1 MSKQIFVLLAG
12 TAITMLAVMP
22 VLAHDPKEHEADATP
37 PDCAAMKDMD
47 TSKTAKDDPVLMAM
61 LQKCADAMQDD
72 TAHDHG
78 EAHGAN
84 DVHHPEEA
92 HSDAHESH

>member
-12 TAITMLAVMP
+12 TAIMMLAVMP

-47 TSKTAKDDPVLMAM
+47 TSKTAKDDPVLLAM

-84 DVHHPEEA
+84 DAHHPEEA